1 MSNQLPNF
9 IIAGLYKD
17 SLVITQEISARPVEI
32 KEQIKDKKINPEA
45 ALPVL
50 AKKWFLGDNKKNI
63 IILVKDATAVF
74 INDEWLGT
82 LGKLLAACKLNLGDV
97 AIINYLQNNI
107 SFASIKEELK
117 PQRVFMFDVTTN
129 ELQMPFSIPNYQVQ
143 QYGGCTFMCAP
154 GTTLSSVAN
163 TASVVAEKRKLWEK
177 LKIIFGV

>member
-1 MSNQLPNF
+1 MSNQLPTF
-9 IIAGLYKD
+9 IIAALFKE
-17 SLVITQEISARPVEI
+17 SLVIAQETSTGAFQI
-32 KEQIKDKKINPEA
+32 KEQVKDNKINPEA
-45 ALPVL
+45 ALPAP

-63 IILVKDATAVF
+63 IILVKDTTAFF

-82 LGKLLAACKLNLGDV
+82 LSKLLAACKLNLGDV
-97 AIINYLQNNI
+97 AIINYLHNNI

-129 ELQMPFSIPNYQVQ
+129 ELQMPFSIPHYQVQ

-154 GTTLSSVAN
+154 GSTLSSITN

-177 LKIIFGV
+177 MKIIFAV